1 MNKLWLRCSLAI
13 LLISLASCRQAD
25 PNDQIDEG
33 SVTGNTYTN
42 DEIGWT
48 IEIPNGWNI
57 ISRDKIKEMNSLG
70 KESITEATGQSINA
84 QGLKQLLC
92 FQKNSFNSFLSTS
105 YPFDTE
111 AQGEWEKTNVLV
123 KQVLLETYTKSGFQT
138 DASDTET
145 VKIDGLDF
153 RTFQIQLH
161 GPDGKVAL
169 TQRLYGR
176 LINGYD
182 FGITISYNSEA
193 DRDVMLGVLQNS
205 RFIGKLRDEK

>member
-1 MNKLWLRCSLAI
+1 MNKLWLRCLLLVLLVSLV
-13 LLISLASCRQAD
+13 SCGSTD
-25 PNDQIDEG
+25 PNEQIDEG

-48 IEIPNGWNI
+48 IEIPSGWNI

-205 RFIGKLRDEK
+205 RFKK